1 MIAIATKPS
10 LSFEEYLK
18 YNDDTDNRYEL
29 FDGEIILMNPPT
41 GLHALIIFG
50 ISEILMTEIRRQNL
64 PWIALQM
71 FGVRTAWRRSR
82 LPDLCITT
90 LERAN
95 ELREVSAVLED
106 GALLVIE
113 VVSPDS
119 VKTDYR
125 YKRTEYAAAGVPE
138 YWIIDPILNKVSI
151 LQLVEGLYEET
162 IYQGDE
168 VLRSPLLPELA
179 VTVNQ
184 ILNI

>member
-1 MIAIATKPS
+1 MIGTIAKTS
-10 LSFEEYLK
+10 LSFEEYLQ
-18 YNDDTDNRYEL
+18 YNDDTDNCYEL
-29 FDGEIILMNPPT
+29 FDGELILMNPPT
-41 GLHALIIFG
+41 GLHALIIFA
-50 ISEILMTEIRRQNL
+50 ISEMLMTEIRRQNL

-82 LPDLCITT
+82 LPDLCVTT

-95 ELREVSAVLED
+95 ELREVSAVLD
-106 GALLVIE
+106 SGALLVIE

-125 YKRTEYAAAGVPE
+125 YKRTEYAAAGIPE

-151 LQLVEGLYEET
+151 LQLVDGLYEET
-162 IYQGDE
+162 TYQGDE
-168 VLRSPLLPELA
+168 ILRSPLLPELS
-179 VTVNQ
+179 VTANQ

>member
-1 MIAIATKPS
+1 MIAIASKSS

-18 YNDDTDNRYEL
+18 YNDGTDNRYEL
-29 FDGEIILMNPPT
+29 FDGELILMNPPT

-82 LPDLCITT
+82 LPDLCVTT
-90 LERAN
+90 LARAN
-95 ELREVSAVLED
+95 ELREVSAVLD
-106 GALLVIE
+106 SGALLVVE

-125 YKRTEYAAAGVPE
+125 FKRTEYAAAGIPE

-162 IYQGDE
+162 EYQGGE
-168 VLRSPLLPELA
+168 VLRSPLFPELPITA
-179 VTVNQ
+179 NQ
-184 ILNI
+184 ILNV

>member
-18 YNDDTDNRYEL
+18 YNDGTDNRYEF
-29 FDGEIILMNPPT
+29 FDGELILMNPPT
-41 GLHALIIFG
+41 GRHALII
-50 ISEILMTEIRRQNL
+50 RNL
-64 PWIALQM
+64 CNLLENEFFRLGLLWVALQM

-82 LPDLCITT
+82 LPDLCVTT
-90 LERAN
+90 MERAK
-95 ELREVSAVLED
+95 ELLEVSAVLED
-106 GALLVIE
+106 GALLVVE

-138 YWIIDPILNKVSI
+138 YWIIDPISNKVSI

-162 IYQGDE
+162 TYQGNE
-168 VLRSPLLPELA
+168 ILRSPLLPELA
-179 VTVNQ
+179 ITANQ
-184 ILNI
+184 ILQI

>member
-1 MIAIATKPS
+1 MIAIATNPI

-50 ISEILMTEIRRQNL
+50 ISEIFMTEIRRQNL

-82 LPDLCITT
+82 LPDLCVTT
-90 LERAN
+90 MVRAK
-95 ELREVSAVLED
+95 ELLEVSAVLED
-106 GALLVIE
+106 GALLVVE

-119 VKTDYR
+119 IKTDYR
-125 YKRTEYAAAGVPE
+125 FKRTEYAAAGIPE
-138 YWIIDPILNKVSI
+138 YWIIDPISNKVSI
-151 LQLVEGLYEET
+151 LELVEGLYEESE
-162 IYQGDE
+162 YQGDE
-168 VLRSPLLPELA
+168 VLRSPLFPELSA
-179 VTVNQ
+179 TANQ